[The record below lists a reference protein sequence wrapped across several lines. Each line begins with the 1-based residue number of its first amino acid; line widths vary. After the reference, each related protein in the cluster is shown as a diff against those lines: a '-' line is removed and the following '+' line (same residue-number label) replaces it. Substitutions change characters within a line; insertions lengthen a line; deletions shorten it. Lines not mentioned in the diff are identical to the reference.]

1 MLTTAL
7 SLSLSL
13 FLTLTGCGEKKPANT
28 ATSGSPAAA
37 AGVTDETKIPDDDT
51 SRAFAN
57 RLIGNPIRD
66 FKPADNSDAL
76 FIYKT
81 MTFKANN
88 AWNAQG
94 ELTAQGEKVECV
106 ERGTWKMDAASANDT
121 ATMEWTVDYTNC
133 PGRPQNNVMR
143 VKVNISQS
151 GVYTIQF
158 R

>member
-28 ATSGSPAAA
+28 AASSAS
-37 AGVTDETKIPDDDT
+37 AGVTDETKIPDDDM

-66 FKPADNSDAL
+66 FKPTDNSDAL

-106 ERGTWKMDAASANDT
+106 ERGTWKMDGASANDT
-121 ATMEWTVDYTNC
+121 ATMEWAVDYTNC
-133 PGRPQNNVMR
+133 PGRPANNIMR